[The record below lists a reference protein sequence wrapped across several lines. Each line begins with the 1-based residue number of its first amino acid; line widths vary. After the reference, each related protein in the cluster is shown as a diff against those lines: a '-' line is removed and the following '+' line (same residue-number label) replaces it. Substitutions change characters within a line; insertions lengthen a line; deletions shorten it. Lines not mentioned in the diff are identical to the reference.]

1 MSAFA
6 EPQSRF
12 LDVRGSRLHY
22 VLRGDPGAPPLVLVH
37 GMRDQARSWDWIA
50 QALANRFH
58 VIAPDL
64 RGHGDSF
71 RADPTAYTMAAFVL
85 DLADL
90 ADALALARFD
100 LVGHSLGGAIA
111 LRYAGAFAGR
121 VRTLC
126 AIEGIELPIVRDER
140 ANPKPFPE
148 RLRGW
153 IESESERRQR
163 SPRAY
168 ATRAQA
174 ERRMAEEQPGFD
186 PATIAHLVEHGL
198 LLGSDGLWRWKYDNA
213 ARLRAPDDAD
223 GRDLDQTLAAIR
235 CPTLLAYGLDSW
247 IPLPPAERLALLRDH
262 RLATFPGAGHWLHHQ
277 ARDAFLTALTSFLD
291 LPKQGP
297 SHA

>member
-1 MSAFA
+1 M
-6 EPQSRF
+6 
-12 LDVRGSRLHY
+12 HY
-22 VLRGDPGAPPLVLVH
+22 VLHGDPTAPPLLLVH
-37 GMRDQARSWDWIA
+37 GMRDHARSWDWVA
-50 QALANRFH
+50 QTLADRFH

-71 RADPTAYTMAAFVL
+71 RAEPNGYAMSAFVL

-90 ADALALARFD
+90 VDALALERFD

-111 LRYAGAFAGR
+111 LRYVGAFPDR

-126 AIEGIELPIVRDER
+126 VIEGIELPIVRDER
-140 ANPKPFPE
+140 ANPKSFPE

-153 IESESERRQR
+153 IESESERRKR
-163 SPRAY
+163 TARGY
-168 ATRAQA
+168 ATRADA
-174 ERRMAEEQPGFD
+174 ERRMAQEQPGFD
-186 PATIAHLVEHGL
+186 AATIAHLVEHGL
-198 LLGSDGLWRWKYDNA
+198 VLGSDGAWRWKYDNA

-247 IPLPPAERLALLRDH
+247 IPLPPAGRLALLHDH
-262 RLATFPGAGHWLHHQ
+262 RVATFPNAGHWLHHQ
-277 ARDAFLTALTSFLD
+277 ARDAFLAKLTAFLD
-291 LPKQGP
+291 SPKQGP